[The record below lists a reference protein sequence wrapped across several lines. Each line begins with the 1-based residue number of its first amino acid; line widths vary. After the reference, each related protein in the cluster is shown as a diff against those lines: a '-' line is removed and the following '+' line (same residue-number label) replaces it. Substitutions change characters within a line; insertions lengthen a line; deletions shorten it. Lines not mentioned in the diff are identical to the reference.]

1 MQKMES
7 FVVGNMFISKDE
19 LKKGLK
25 TCQWQI
31 NEANVQNGIKI
42 DATFLEQLCVNPV
55 NYDVPLQ
62 EMVTLEW
69 HVRCK
74 IKLK

>member
-1 MQKMES
+1 MES

-31 NEANVQNGIKI
+31 NEANVQKGIKI

-69 HVRCK
+69 NVR
-74 IKLK
+74 

>member
-1 MQKMES
+1 MQS
-7 FVVGNMFISKDE
+7 FVVGNMFVSKDE

-31 NEANVQNGIKI
+31 TEANMQNGIQI

-55 NYDVPLQ
+55 SYAVSLQ
-62 EMVTLEW
+62 EIVPFEW

-74 IKLK
+74 IKPKMKL